1 MNDDS
6 LYSVLIEMVAQ
17 VRPSY
22 NNSRTYSEIFTTKAE
37 SGSIA
42 SENITAKAIYIE
54 LAILYSQMLTNE
66 GILSYR
72 LVEKQ
77 YILQHLKTGDL
88 SNGCQQLRKTHEKI
102 SGLLRKSEGDQP

>member
-1 MNDDS
+1 MRKSILYECLKSSIQWATVNNDS
-6 LYSVLIEMVAQ
+6 LYSVSIGIVAQ
-17 VRPSY
+17 ARPSC
-22 NNSRTYSEIFTTKAE
+22 NNSCTYSEIINTKAE
-37 SGSIA
+37 SGSTA

-77 YILQHLKTGDL
+77 Y
-88 SNGCQQLRKTHEKI
+88 
-102 SGLLRKSEGDQP
+102 